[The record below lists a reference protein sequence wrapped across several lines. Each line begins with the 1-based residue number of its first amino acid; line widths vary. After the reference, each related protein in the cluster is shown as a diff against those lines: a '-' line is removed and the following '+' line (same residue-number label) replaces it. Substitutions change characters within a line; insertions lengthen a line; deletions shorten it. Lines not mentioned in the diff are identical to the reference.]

1 MPADELGQRWA
12 RQILDAQ
19 TGLLGAGRHRLG
31 RFGLERWEVL
41 FAGPA
46 GRDPWRED
54 SAVRA
59 GSPLPIPTDADRLPA
74 GGAAHAIK
82 SHLALSAHVHV
93 GSCRVRMGAVGPSYL
108 AARGIGNRRG
118 REAMTVREQETLLRA
133 LDLWQAA
140 VGNMT
145 WEERANAA
153 LALLIVRDDEID
165 ALRRR
170 IQRGEVG

>member
-1 MPADELGQRWA
+1 
-12 RQILDAQ
+12 
-19 TGLLGAGRHRLG
+19 
-31 RFGLERWEVL
+31 
-41 FAGPA
+41 
-46 GRDPWRED
+46 
-54 SAVRA
+54 
-59 GSPLPIPTDADRLPA
+59 
-74 GGAAHAIK
+74 
-82 SHLALSAHVHV
+82 
-93 GSCRVRMGAVGPSYL
+93 
-108 AARGIGNRRG
+108 
-118 REAMTVREQETLLRA
+118 MTVREQETLLRA